1 MFDVDENIIVP
12 ENIDD
17 YIRKGIALG
26 VKKKKANKIKLMA
39 NAAVISILTLFTVSV
54 RTSPAFAAYMAKL
67 PGLEYLVKFINY
79 DKGLQSAIENNFIQN
94 INSSVTKEGIK
105 FTIKDVIIDNSKAL
119 IFYSIENQID
129 NRYIELEN
137 VKPTNENGEE
147 LKEFTSSWGSS
158 RPDEVR
164 LNKEIEGMVELN
176 FNDKTILP
184 NVLHLEVKL
193 RNEDFIDG
201 TNYIESRK
209 KSILASSWN
218 YEIPLDKEKIKSM
231 EKSYVLNQTV
241 EVEGQKITLKEVKIT
256 PTRIAVE
263 IEYDENNSKKVLGY
277 EDIRIV
283 DEKGEQWGTIMNG
296 VTASRLDDNHE
307 ILYFQSSYFNMPKK
321 LYIKASNIRALDKDK
336 LDVVVDLENNKLL
349 KAPDERLNLSK
360 IQKTEKETYI
370 IFGLESE
377 KAFDDKFNGF
387 IFSGSFKDSNGKTYN
402 NSGMETWVDGLK
414 DEVKKPMINF
424 KIDNDPEI
432 TGPIYIKLYNYPE
445 RISKDFE
452 VRIK

>member
-12 ENIDD
+12 ENVDD
-17 YIRKGIALG
+17 YIRKGITLG
-26 VKKKKANKIKLMA
+26 VKKKKANKVKLMA
-39 NAAVISILTLFTVSV
+39 NAAVISLLTLFTVSV
-54 RTSPAFAAYMAKL
+54 RTSPAFAAYMAKV
-67 PGLEYLVKFINY
+67 PGLEYLVRFINY
-79 DKGLQSAIENNFIQN
+79 DKGLQSAVENNFIQN
-94 INSSVTKEGIK
+94 INSSVIQEGIK
-105 FTIKDVIIDNSKAL
+105 FTIKDVIIDSSKAL

-129 NRYIELEN
+129 NRHIELEN

-184 NVLHLEVKL
+184 NVLHLEIKL

-209 KSILASSWN
+209 KSKLASSWN
-218 YEIPLDKEKIKSM
+218 YEIPIDKEKIKSM

-241 EVEGQKITLKEVKIT
+241 EVEGQKITFKEVKIT

-263 IEYDENNSKKVLGY
+263 VEYDENNSKKVLGY

-296 VTASRLDDNHE
+296 VLASKIDDNHE
-307 ILYFQSSYFNMPKK
+307 IIYFQSNYFSIPKK
-321 LYIKASNIRALDKDK
+321 LYIMASNIRALDKDK
-336 LDVVVDLENNKLL
+336 LNVIVDLESNKLL
-349 KAPDERLNLSK
+349 KAPDERLKLMQISK
-360 IQKTEKETYI
+360 DEKETSI
-370 IFGLESE
+370 MFSLEKDKVFNE
-377 KAFDDKFNGF
+377 KIGYF
-387 IFSGSFKDSNGKTYN
+387 IFSGDLKDSEGNIYHQN
-402 NSGMETWVDGLK
+402 RCELREDGGNIQ
-414 DEVKKPMINF
+414 VINF
-424 KIDNDPEI
+424 VINSDSKIK
-432 TGPIYIKLYNYPE
+432 GPVFLQLYNYPE
-445 RISKDFE
+445 RISGDISVK
-452 VRIK
+452 IK